1 MSNSAN
7 SLRFFMW
14 IFLCHLFYKAKP
26 SIGGASA
33 SSPKQFEGQLPMN
46 VPVDQSS

>member
-14 IFLCHLFYKAKP
+14 IFLCHLFYKA
-26 SIGGASA
+26 SHQLEERQHQVLN
-33 SSPKQFEGQLPMN
+33 SSRANCP
-46 VPVDQSS
+46 